1 MQRPDQTLIDL
12 RPLVPTE
19 IDKASEIEQ
28 FQNDILRPILKFQHE
43 LFIAESRSNQ
53 ILNRCFQ
60 KETIDGKRT
69 EIKQVFSK
77 NAHVKYLM
85 IGMVTGLMTAE
96 EFQKY
101 QLHKS
106 EYDKR
111 LSNMLIER
119 IMDGRR

>member
-85 IGMVTGLMTAE
+85 IGMVTGLMTTE

>member
-19 IDKASEIEQ
+19 IEKASEIEQ
-28 FQNDILRPILKFQHE
+28 FQNEVLRPILKFQHD
-43 LFIAESRSNQ
+43 LFVAESRSNQ

-60 KETIDGKRT
+60 KETIEGKRT
-69 EIKQVFSK
+69 EIKHVFSK

>member
-53 ILNRCFQ
+53 ILNRFFQ
-60 KETIDGKRT
+60 KCTCKVPHDWHGYWTYDYGRI
-69 EIKQVFSK
+69 
-77 NAHVKYLM
+77 
-85 IGMVTGLMTAE
+85 
-96 EFQKY
+96 
-101 QLHKS
+101 S
-106 EYDKR
+106 EV
-111 LSNMLIER
+111 SVA
-119 IMDGRR
+119 